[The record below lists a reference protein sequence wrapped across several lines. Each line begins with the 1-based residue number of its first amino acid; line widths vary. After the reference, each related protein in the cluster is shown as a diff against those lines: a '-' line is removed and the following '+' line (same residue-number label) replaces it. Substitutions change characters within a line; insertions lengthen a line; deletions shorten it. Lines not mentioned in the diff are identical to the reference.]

1 MPILKRDH
9 AGLCYEVTG
18 EGRPFVFLGE
28 TACAGEAWKTCPA
41 PESSRDHRC
50 IPLDYRGAGRSGKPS
65 IPCTARMFAADTAAV
80 MDHVGAGDAIVCG
93 HSMGAR
99 AAQLLAL
106 DHPGKVGKLILASRG
121 ASFDSA
127 SLRSG

>member
-1 MPILKRDH
+1 MPILKRGH
-9 AGLCYEVTG
+9 ANFCCEVPG
-18 EGRPFVFLGE
+18 EGRPLVFLGE
-28 TACAGEAWKTCPA
+28 TACDGEAWKTYPA

-50 IPLDYRGAGRSGKPS
+50 ITLDYRGAGRSGKPS
-65 IPCTARMFAADTAAV
+65 IPCTARMFAAAAV

-93 HSMGAR
+93 RSMGGR